1 MKRVKDFKINE
12 EQLKNLTFSKII
24 IEETLHLM
32 NFLVQNKVLTNNI
45 ELENFKERIAT
56 IKELIELT
64 LQDYSDKTITEI
76 MWEEMSEISQKEL
89 EEEILEIKKIKN
101 KIVSRK
107 YRYMLKDYIY
117 ELLEKLKETQ
127 LEDISKEYNKKIYP
141 VNEIKQIYKFI

>member
-64 LQDYSDKTITEI
+64 LQDYSDKTITE
-76 MWEEMSEISQKEL
+76 MMCEEMSEISQKEL
-89 EEEILEIKKIKN
+89 EEEILEIKKINN
-101 KIVSRK
+101 KTISRK
-107 YRYMLKDYIY
+107 YRKMLKDYIS
-117 ELLEKLKETQ
+117 ELLNKLKKIQ
-127 LEDISKEYNKKIYP
+127 LEDIALNYNQKVYSIY
-141 VNEIKQIYKFI
+141 EIEQIYKFI

>member
-12 EQLKNLTFSKII
+12 EQLKNLTFSKIM
-24 IEETLHLM
+24 IEEALHLM

-64 LQDYSDKTITEI
+64 LRDYSDKTITEM

-89 EEEILEIKKIKN
+89 EEEILEIKKINN
-101 KIVSRK
+101 KTISRK
-107 YRYMLKDYIY
+107 YREMLKDYIS
-117 ELLEKLKETQ
+117 ELLNKLKKIQ
-127 LEDISKEYNKKIYP
+127 LEDIALNYNQKVYSIY
-141 VNEIKQIYKFI
+141 EIEQIYKFI

>member
-1 MKRVKDFKINE
+1 M
-12 EQLKNLTFSKII
+12 
-24 IEETLHLM
+24 
-32 NFLVQNKVLTNNI
+32 
-45 ELENFKERIAT
+45 
-56 IKELIELT
+56 
-64 LQDYSDKTITEI
+64 

>member
-1 MKRVKDFKINE
+1 M
-12 EQLKNLTFSKII
+12 

-64 LQDYSDKTITEI
+64 LRDYSDKTITEM

-89 EEEILEIKKIKN
+89 EEEILEIKKINN
-101 KIVSRK
+101 KTISRK
-107 YRYMLKDYIY
+107 YREMLKDYIS
-117 ELLEKLKETQ
+117 ELLNKLKKNSIRRYSTK
-127 LEDISKEYNKKIYP
+127 L
-141 VNEIKQIYKFI
+141 

>member
-12 EQLKNLTFSKII
+12 EQLKNLTFSKIM

-32 NFLVQNKVLTNNI
+32 NFLIQNKVLTNNI

-64 LQDYSDKTITEI
+64 LRDYSDKTITEM

-89 EEEILEIKKIKN
+89 EEEILEIKKINN
-101 KIVSRK
+101 KTISRK
-107 YRYMLKDYIY
+107 YREMLKDYIS
-117 ELLEKLKETQ
+117 ELLNKLKKIQ
-127 LEDISKEYNKKIYP
+127 LEDIALNYNQKVYSIY
-141 VNEIKQIYKFI
+141 EIEQIYKFI

>member
-12 EQLKNLTFSKII
+12 EQLKNLTFSKIM

-64 LQDYSDKTITEI
+64 LRDYSDKTITE
-76 MWEEMSEISQKEL
+76 MMCEEMSEISQKEL
-89 EEEILEIKKIKN
+89 EEEILEIKKINN
-101 KIVSRK
+101 KTISRK
-107 YRYMLKDYIY
+107 YREMLKDYIS
-117 ELLEKLKETQ
+117 ELLNKLKKIQ
-127 LEDISKEYNKKIYP
+127 LEDIALNYNQKVYSIY
-141 VNEIKQIYKFI
+141 EIEQIYKFI

>member
-12 EQLKNLTFSKII
+12 EQLKNLTFSKIM

-64 LQDYSDKTITEI
+64 LRDYSDKTITEM

-89 EEEILEIKKIKN
+89 EEEILEIKKINN
-101 KIVSRK
+101 KTISRK
-107 YRYMLKDYIY
+107 YREMLKDYIS
-117 ELLEKLKETQ
+117 ELLNKLKKNSIRRYSTK
-127 LEDISKEYNKKIYP
+127 L
-141 VNEIKQIYKFI
+141 

>member
-1 MKRVKDFKINE
+1 M
-12 EQLKNLTFSKII
+12 
-24 IEETLHLM
+24 IEETLALM
-32 NFLVQNKVLTNNI
+32 NFLIQNKVLTNNM
-45 ELENFKERIAT
+45 ELENFKERMET
-56 IKELIELT
+56 IKDLIELS
-64 LQDYSDKTITEI
+64 LHDYSDKTITEM

-127 LEDISKEYNKKIYP
+127 LEDISIEYNKKVYSI
-141 VNEIKQIYKFI
+141 NEIEQVYKYI

>member
-12 EQLKNLTFSKII
+12 EQLKNLTFSKIM

-64 LQDYSDKTITEI
+64 LRDYSDKTITEM
-76 MWEEMSEISQKEL
+76 MWEGMSEISQKEL
-89 EEEILEIKKIKN
+89 EEEILEIKKINN
-101 KIVSRK
+101 KIISRK
-107 YRYMLKDYIY
+107 YREMLKDYIS
-117 ELLEKLKETQ
+117 ELLNKLKKIQ
-127 LEDISKEYNKKIYP
+127 LEDIALNYNQKVYSIY
-141 VNEIKQIYKFI
+141 EIEQIYKFI

>member
-1 MKRVKDFKINE
+1 M
-12 EQLKNLTFSKII
+12 

-64 LQDYSDKTITEI
+64 LRDYSDKTITEM

-89 EEEILEIKKIKN
+89 EEEILEIKKINN
-101 KIVSRK
+101 KTISRK
-107 YRYMLKDYIY
+107 YREMLKDYIS
-117 ELLEKLKETQ
+117 ELLNKLKKIQ
-127 LEDISKEYNKKIYP
+127 LEDIALNYNQKVYSIY
-141 VNEIKQIYKFI
+141 EIEQIYKFI

>member
-12 EQLKNLTFSKII
+12 EQLKNLTFSKIM

-45 ELENFKERIAT
+45 ELENFKERIVT

-64 LQDYSDKTITEI
+64 LRDYSDKTITEM

-89 EEEILEIKKIKN
+89 EEEILEIKKINN
-101 KIVSRK
+101 KTISRK
-107 YRYMLKDYIY
+107 YREMLKDYIS
-117 ELLEKLKETQ
+117 ELLNKLKKIQ
-127 LEDISKEYNKKIYP
+127 LEDIALNYNQKVYSIY
-141 VNEIKQIYKFI
+141 EIEQIYKFI

>member
-12 EQLKNLTFSKII
+12 EQLKNLTFSKIM

-45 ELENFKERIAT
+45 ELENFKERIVT

-64 LQDYSDKTITEI
+64 LRDYSDKTITEM

-89 EEEILEIKKIKN
+89 EKEILEIKKINN
-101 KIVSRK
+101 KTISRK
-107 YRYMLKDYIY
+107 YREMLKDYIS
-117 ELLEKLKETQ
+117 ELLNKLKKIQ
-127 LEDISKEYNKKIYP
+127 LEDIALNYNQKVYSIY
-141 VNEIKQIYKFI
+141 EIEQIYKFI

>member
-12 EQLKNLTFSKII
+12 EQLKNLTFSKIM

-45 ELENFKERIAT
+45 ELENFKERIVT

-64 LQDYSDKTITEI
+64 LRDYSDKTITEM

-89 EEEILEIKKIKN
+89 EGEILEIKKINN
-101 KIVSRK
+101 KTISRK
-107 YRYMLKDYIY
+107 YREMLKDYIS
-117 ELLEKLKETQ
+117 ELLNKLKKIQ
-127 LEDISKEYNKKIYP
+127 LEDIALNYNQKVYSIY
-141 VNEIKQIYKFI
+141 EIEQIYKFI

>member
-12 EQLKNLTFSKII
+12 EQLKNLTFSKIM
-24 IEETLHLM
+24 IEETPHLM

-64 LQDYSDKTITEI
+64 LRDYSDKTITEM

-89 EEEILEIKKIKN
+89 EEEILEIKKINN
-101 KIVSRK
+101 KTISRK
-107 YRYMLKDYIY
+107 YREMLKDYIS
-117 ELLEKLKETQ
+117 ELLNKLKKIQ
-127 LEDISKEYNKKIYP
+127 LEDIALNYNQKVYSIY
-141 VNEIKQIYKFI
+141 EIEQIYKFI

>member
-12 EQLKNLTFSKII
+12 EQLKNLTFSKIM

-64 LQDYSDKTITEI
+64 LRDYSDKTITEM

-89 EEEILEIKKIKN
+89 EEEILEIKKINN
-101 KIVSRK
+101 KIISRK
-107 YRYMLKDYIY
+107 YREMLKDYIS
-117 ELLEKLKETQ
+117 ELLNKLKKIQ
-127 LEDISKEYNKKIYP
+127 LEDIALNYNQKVYSIY
-141 VNEIKQIYKFI
+141 EIEQIYKFI

>member
-64 LQDYSDKTITEI
+64 LQDYSDKTITE
-76 MWEEMSEISQKEL
+76 MMCEEISEISQKEL
-89 EEEILEIKKIKN
+89 EEEILEIKKINN
-101 KIVSRK
+101 KTISRK
-107 YRYMLKDYIY
+107 YRKMLKDYIS
-117 ELLEKLKETQ
+117 ELLNKLKKIQ
-127 LEDISKEYNKKIYP
+127 LEDIALNYNQKVYSIY
-141 VNEIKQIYKFI
+141 EIEQIYKFI

>member
-12 EQLKNLTFSKII
+12 EQLKNLTFSKIM

-45 ELENFKERIAT
+45 ELENFKERIVT

-64 LQDYSDKTITEI
+64 LRDYSDKTITEM

-89 EEEILEIKKIKN
+89 EEEIFEIKKINN
-101 KIVSRK
+101 KTISRK
-107 YRYMLKDYIY
+107 YREMLKDYIS
-117 ELLEKLKETQ
+117 ELLNKLKKIQ
-127 LEDISKEYNKKIYP
+127 LEDIALNYNQKVYSIY
-141 VNEIKQIYKFI
+141 EIEQIYKFI

>member
-89 EEEILEIKKIKN
+89 EEEILEIKKINN
-101 KIVSRK
+101 KTISRK
-107 YRYMLKDYIY
+107 YRKMLKDYIS
-117 ELLEKLKETQ
+117 ELLNKLKKIQ
-127 LEDISKEYNKKIYP
+127 LEDIALNYNQKVYSIY
-141 VNEIKQIYKFI
+141 EIEQIYKFI

>member
-1 MKRVKDFKINE
+1 MKMVKDFKINE
-12 EQLKNLTFSKII
+12 EQLKNLTFSKIM

-64 LQDYSDKTITEI
+64 LRDYSDKTITEM

-89 EEEILEIKKIKN
+89 EEEILEIKKINN
-101 KIVSRK
+101 KTISRK
-107 YRYMLKDYIY
+107 YREMLKDYIS
-117 ELLEKLKETQ
+117 ELLNKLKKIQ
-127 LEDISKEYNKKIYP
+127 LEDIALNYNQKVYSIY
-141 VNEIKQIYKFI
+141 EIEQIYKFI

>member
-1 MKRVKDFKINE
+1 MKRLKDFKINE

-64 LQDYSDKTITEI
+64 LQDYSDKTITE
-76 MWEEMSEISQKEL
+76 MMCEEMSEISQKEL
-89 EEEILEIKKIKN
+89 EEEILEIKKINN
-101 KIVSRK
+101 KTISRK
-107 YRYMLKDYIY
+107 YRKMLKDYIS
-117 ELLEKLKETQ
+117 ELLNKLKKIQ
-127 LEDISKEYNKKIYP
+127 LEDIALNYNQKVYSIY
-141 VNEIKQIYKFI
+141 EIEQIYKFI

>member
-1 MKRVKDFKINE
+1 MIKIM
-12 EQLKNLTFSKII
+12 
-24 IEETLHLM
+24 IEETLALM
-32 NFLVQNKVLTNNI
+32 NFLIQNKVLTNNM
-45 ELENFKERIAT
+45 ELENFKERMET
-56 IKELIELT
+56 IKDLIELS
-64 LQDYSDKTITEI
+64 LHDYSDKTITEM

-127 LEDISKEYNKKIYP
+127 LEDISIEYNKKVYSI
-141 VNEIKQIYKFI
+141 NEIEQVYKYI